1 MAEYNGEVIPLD
13 NEPVGAKPYIGEVT
27 PLKNVSTSEAFGRG
41 VESGLT
47 AGFGDELKGLY
58 AAGAPHEPSPKQE
71 LSTLENIA
79 NLGTTREAALLQTIK
94 GAYNYLTG
102 APEAEKKYEE
112 TKAKENQAF
121 EEAKKQHPIATM
133 IGEVGGSIPT
143 TMLLP
148 GGTAATA
155 GKLGQRMLRGAQ
167 VGAEYGAIQGAG
179 EGEGLEGRL
188 TGAGV
193 GALTGGVGGAAA
205 PAVVTGVS
213 KLVANP
219 LQKVV
224 SVVKGWRF
232 PEAEAAKRVASA
244 LAKDEADI
252 VAGNAQGMTR
262 SDWVKARDAGEPVT
276 IADLGAS
283 NTQALLRSAANT
295 SPEARNILE
304 KVIYERFE
312 GQSERVSRDI
322 RQLVSGGA
330 NRFKTADQLEAEYR
344 VAANPAYKE
353 AYAHPNAQSMWD
365 STIANLARAPVVQDA
380 IKLATKEAENEA
392 VRVGASPIRH
402 PFKIDQNGNLSI
414 ANPNMKTNLAF
425 WDIVKQ
431 NLDDKVSALYRSG
444 EKNAG
449 NRAKDIKNDFLSHLD
464 DLVPDYKKARGVAAD
479 YFNASNAL
487 EAGSKAANTK
497 VFPEEISKLM
507 RSMRPE
513 ERDLFREGYAS
524 SWSEKILAMRDR
536 RDVTGGILTGGILAS
551 PQERRMAG
559 IVFGVDNIAKIET
572 RIDLERIMDG
582 ARKALG
588 NSTTARQLIE
598 AGLAG
603 GAGAGIGYE
612 GGGGWGAAAGAVS
625 GAAGARHQAGKA
637 ISKGL
642 EHAAKYADRGTARR
656 VAEMLVSDDPNV
668 LGEGLRIASRNRNI
682 AEGLKSIA
690 DRLGVIAAEKAS
702 SGIQPRIIPQITIH
716 KEPSRATGGSVFD
729 KMHMARKRAEGG
741 GTDAPFNEWDAVP
754 RNAEGIPQIRIQ
766 KPPVNEADEAQA
778 AREAAHDPNNIGM
791 SEADYG
797 GFASTGKK
805 LSEGIIPKMFDAI
818 IGEPSR
824 QMKSFGYPVGS
835 EEDDFLNA
843 GKRRDAMYWGPDMAL
858 NMVGIGGPLAM
869 TNAGKNA
876 IGIAGGRG
884 LTAFE
889 KDTGDFLSKN
899 NLPAITPEQNLANIQ
914 SRIRQIEYDRRLS
927 KIDGEAYPN
936 NPELTSLRSRARELG
951 NPALPMD
958 SGFLLGSG
966 TKDKTTGKAVAAE
979 QLANAALE
987 QPQGIRAYHGSPHD
1001 FDKFDLAKIGTGEG
1015 AQAYGHGLYFAEN
1028 PATAQAYRETLGKQ
1042 AGGPEVMA
1050 QDWIRDWGDQA
1061 VAKLEARIANSP
1073 SSQTQWYN
1081 DIKTAVQNNQK
1092 PGRMYEVNINA
1103 KPEQFLDWDKP
1114 LAGQS
1119 DKLGPVKDVWNNV
1132 RGTTPEWGHYFPWE
1146 SQTGRDAYTLLSSKA
1161 PRDQITAGLQD
1172 AGIPGIKYLD
1182 QGSRGTSGGT
1192 SNYVVFDPNIIE
1204 IMKKYGMTLPAATA
1218 AYEAMKSNQE
1228 KTGFKKGGS
1237 VFDKMKRA
1245 SK

>member
-27 PLKNVSTSEAFGRG
+27 PLKNVSTSEALGRG

-58 AAGAPHEPSPKQE
+58 AAGAPDEPSPKQE
-71 LSTLENIA
+71 PSTLENIA
-79 NLGTTREAALLQTIK
+79 NLGTTREAALLQTLK
-94 GAYNYLTG
+94 GAYNYWTG

-213 KLVANP
+213 KLVVNP
-219 LQKVV
+219 LQKGL
-224 SVVKGWRF
+224 SVLKGWLS
-232 PEAEAAKRVASA
+232 PESEAAKRIASA

-252 VAGNAQGMTR
+252 VAGNARGMTR

-312 GQSERVSRDI
+312 GQSERVARDI
-322 RQLVSGGA
+322 RQLISGGA

-344 VAANPAYKE
+344 VAAKPAYDKS
-353 AYAHPNAQSMWD
+353 YADPNAQSMWD
-365 STIANLARAPVVQDA
+365 STIRILARAPVVQDA
-380 IKLATKEAENEA
+380 IKLAVKEAENEA

-414 ANPNMKTNLAF
+414 ADPNMKPNLAF

-431 NLDDKVSALYRSG
+431 NLDDKVSGLYRSG

-449 NRAKDIKNDFLSHLD
+449 NRAKDIKNDFVSHLD
-464 DLVPDYKKARGVAAD
+464 DLVPDYKKARGIAAE
-479 YFNASNAL
+479 YFGASNAI

-497 VFPEEISKLM
+497 VAPEEISKLM
-507 RSMRPE
+507 RSMIPA

-536 RDVTGGILTGGILAS
+536 RDVTGGILAS

-559 IVFGVDNIAKIET
+559 IVFGIDNIAKIET

-637 ISKGL
+637 ISKAV
-642 EHAAKYADRGTARR
+642 EHTAKYVDRRTARR
-656 VAEMLVSDDPNV
+656 VAEMLVSDDPNA

-716 KEPSRATGGSVFD
+716 KEPPRATGGSVFD
-729 KMHMARKRAEGG
+729 KMHAAKHMQEGG
-741 GTDAPFNEWDAVP
+741 GLSSFLKGEYSGNKEGQHGGGYLGIESPTG
-754 RNAEGIPQIRIQ
+754 NA
-766 KPPVNEADEAQA
+766 
-778 AREAAHDPNNIGM
+778 
-791 SEADYG
+791 
-797 GFASTGKK
+797 
-805 LSEGIIPKMFDAI
+805 
-818 IGEPSR
+818 
-824 QMKSFGYPVGS
+824 
-835 EEDDFLNA
+835 
-843 GKRRDAMYWGPDMAL
+843 
-858 NMVGIGGPLAM
+858 GIGGQGWRENTPEGRLGRASI
-869 TNAGKNA
+869 TNVDVGHK
-876 IGIAGGRG
+876 IGDLNLTGSYRANQREIARPPAGGNTYFDPIEHSGQKFRMPNDIDKRFMLG
-884 LTAFE
+884 
-889 KDTGDFLSKN
+889 LSK
-899 NLPAITPEQNLANIQ
+899 
-914 SRIRQIEYDRRLS
+914 
-927 KIDGEAYPN
+927 
-936 NPELTSLRSRARELG
+936 
-951 NPALPMD
+951 
-958 SGFLLGSG
+958 
-966 TKDKTTGKAVAAE
+966 
-979 QLANAALE
+979 
-987 QPQGIRAYHGSPHD
+987 
-1001 FDKFDLAKIGTGEG
+1001 
-1015 AQAYGHGLYFAEN
+1015 
-1028 PATAQAYRETLGKQ
+1028 
-1042 AGGPEVMA
+1042 
-1050 QDWIRDWGDQA
+1050 
-1061 VAKLEARIANSP
+1061 
-1073 SSQTQWYN
+1073 
-1081 DIKTAVQNNQK
+1081 
-1092 PGRMYEVNINA
+1092 
-1103 KPEQFLDWDKP
+1103 QF
-1114 LAGQS
+1114 S
-1119 DKLGPVKDVWNNV
+1119 D
-1132 RGTTPEWGHYFPWE
+1132 
-1146 SQTGRDAYTLLSSKA
+1146 
-1161 PRDQITAGLQD
+1161 
-1172 AGIPGIKYLD
+1172 
-1182 QGSRGTSGGT
+1182 
-1192 SNYVVFDPNIIE
+1192 
-1204 IMKKYGMTLPAATA
+1204 
-1218 AYEAMKSNQE
+1218 
-1228 KTGFKKGGS
+1228 GGS

>member
-27 PLKNVSTSEAFGRG
+27 PLKNVSTSEVLGRG

-47 AGFGDELKGLY
+47 AGFADELKGLY
-58 AAGAPHEPSPKQE
+58 AAGAPHEPSPNQE
-71 LSTLENIA
+71 PSTLENIA
-79 NLGTTREAALLQTIK
+79 NLGTTREAALLQTLK
-94 GAYNYLTG
+94 GAYNYWTG

-133 IGEVGGSIPT
+133 IGEVGGSVPT

-179 EGEGLEGRL
+179 EGEGLEGKL

-219 LQKVV
+219 LQKGL
-224 SVVKGWRF
+224 SVLKGWLS
-232 PEAEAAKRVASA
+232 PESEAAKRIASA

-252 VAGNAQGMTR
+252 VAGNARGMTR

-365 STIANLARAPVVQDA
+365 STIANLARTPVVQDA

-414 ANPNMKTNLAF
+414 ADPNMKPNLAF

-497 VFPEEISKLM
+497 VVPEEISKLM

-524 SWSEKILAMRDR
+524 SWSEKIMNMPYGTNVATR
-536 RDVTGGILTGGILAS
+536 ILPG
-551 PQERRMAG
+551 PKERRMAE
-559 IVFGVDNIAKIET
+559 IIFGVDNIAKIET
-572 RIDLERIMDG
+572 RVDLERIMNG
-582 ARKALG
+582 TRAALG

-603 GAGAGIGYE
+603 GVGAGIGYE

-637 ISKGL
+637 ISKAV
-642 EHAAKYADRGTARR
+642 EHAAKYVDRGTARR

-702 SGIQPRIIPQITIH
+702 SGIQPRTIPQIVIH
-716 KEPSRATGGSVFD
+716 KEPPRAT
-729 KMHMARKRAEGG
+729 
-741 GTDAPFNEWDAVP
+741 
-754 RNAEGIPQIRIQ
+754 
-766 KPPVNEADEAQA
+766 
-778 AREAAHDPNNIGM
+778 
-791 SEADYG
+791 
-797 GFASTGKK
+797 
-805 LSEGIIPKMFDAI
+805 
-818 IGEPSR
+818 
-824 QMKSFGYPVGS
+824 
-835 EEDDFLNA
+835 
-843 GKRRDAMYWGPDMAL
+843 
-858 NMVGIGGPLAM
+858 
-869 TNAGKNA
+869 
-876 IGIAGGRG
+876 
-884 LTAFE
+884 
-889 KDTGDFLSKN
+889 
-899 NLPAITPEQNLANIQ
+899 
-914 SRIRQIEYDRRLS
+914 
-927 KIDGEAYPN
+927 
-936 NPELTSLRSRARELG
+936 
-951 NPALPMD
+951 
-958 SGFLLGSG
+958 
-966 TKDKTTGKAVAAE
+966 
-979 QLANAALE
+979 
-987 QPQGIRAYHGSPHD
+987 
-1001 FDKFDLAKIGTGEG
+1001 
-1015 AQAYGHGLYFAEN
+1015 
-1028 PATAQAYRETLGKQ
+1028 
-1042 AGGPEVMA
+1042 
-1050 QDWIRDWGDQA
+1050 
-1061 VAKLEARIANSP
+1061 
-1073 SSQTQWYN
+1073 
-1081 DIKTAVQNNQK
+1081 
-1092 PGRMYEVNINA
+1092 
-1103 KPEQFLDWDKP
+1103 
-1114 LAGQS
+1114 
-1119 DKLGPVKDVWNNV
+1119 
-1132 RGTTPEWGHYFPWE
+1132 
-1146 SQTGRDAYTLLSSKA
+1146 
-1161 PRDQITAGLQD
+1161 
-1172 AGIPGIKYLD
+1172 
-1182 QGSRGTSGGT
+1182 
-1192 SNYVVFDPNIIE
+1192 
-1204 IMKKYGMTLPAATA
+1204 
-1218 AYEAMKSNQE
+1218 
-1228 KTGFKKGGS
+1228 GGS